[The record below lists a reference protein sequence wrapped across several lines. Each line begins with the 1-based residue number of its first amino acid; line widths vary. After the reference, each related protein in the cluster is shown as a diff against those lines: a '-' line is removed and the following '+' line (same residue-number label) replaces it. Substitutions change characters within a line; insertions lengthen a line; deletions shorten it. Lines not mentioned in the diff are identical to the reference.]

1 MKEINLIIRNQNNK
15 LSQLNKLLLSW
26 FDERKYVVIT
36 NLENIFLQQA
46 NLLFGYLHAMLV
58 HKLTKTDILPENLK
72 EDPICHYLSTEFK
85 WPQIFPG

>member
-1 MKEINLIIRNQNNK
+1 
-15 LSQLNKLLLSW
+15 
-26 FDERKYVVIT
+26 VIT

-72 EDPICHYLSTEFK
+72 EDQFVTTSVLNSSDRKSFLVRSYSNKLGTVIVHVHTVIKLVK
-85 WPQIFPG
+85 KKLLI